1 MRKLTETEIK
11 RLQDLKGT
19 RGGAD
24 RFFDIIEEIYAGD
37 AEILKDIHECRE
49 MKDSLDWI
57 ETWPAHEKTK
67 HMYYTF
73 MDDLL
78 EKIGYKA
85 GNK

>member
-11 RLQDLKGT
+11 KLQELKGT

-24 RFFDIIEEIYAGD
+24 RFFDMIEEIYMND
-37 AEILKDIHECRE
+37 AETMADIHKCRE

-57 ETWPAHEKTK
+57 ESWPAHEKTK
-67 HMYYTF
+67 NMYYEY

-78 EKIGYKA
+78 AKIGYRS
-85 GNK
+85 N